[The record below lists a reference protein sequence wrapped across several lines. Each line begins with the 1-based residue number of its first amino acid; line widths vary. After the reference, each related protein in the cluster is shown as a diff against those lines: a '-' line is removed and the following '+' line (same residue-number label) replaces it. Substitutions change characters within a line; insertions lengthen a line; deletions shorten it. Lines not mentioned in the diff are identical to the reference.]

1 MQLHNDDVPGDQTPV
16 QRFEFGKSLVIGVV
30 VVVLGGVLTVVGIV
44 QHQNPTV
51 PVFAF
56 VAGVLILGFD
66 LRTRR
71 ARRRRQGR

>member
-1 MQLHNDDVPGDQTPV
+1 MQLHDDVSGDQTPV
-16 QRFEFGKSLVIGVV
+16 HRFDFGKSLVIGVV
-30 VVVLGGVLTVVGIV
+30 AVVLGGVLTVVGIV

-51 PVFAF
+51 PAFAF

-66 LRTRR
+66 LGTRR